1 MISLTNIKMKFTKT
15 DMVCKMAITND
26 VQTIAISEC
35 LICGASLTF
44 ETALEIGELLE
55 CYDCGSEL
63 EVESVTPLVL
73 IEAPSEG
80 EDWGE

>member
-1 MISLTNIKMKFTKT
+1 
-15 DMVCKMAITND
+15 MAITND
-26 VQTIAISEC
+26 VQTVAISEC

-44 ETALEIGELLE
+44 NNALEEGELLE
-55 CYDCGSEL
+55 CYDCGTEL
-63 EVESVTPLVL
+63 EVSSVNPLVL